1 MIKYTKDTNNIVT
14 LTLDMGDR
22 NVNIINHE
30 KALAFEKVVDHLKAQ
45 KAKHQLKGI
54 IITSAK
60 KNFLEGGDLDNLY
73 KVNDPKKIYTLAQD
87 LKTLYR
93 DLEQP
98 GVPIVAAINGT
109 ALGSGFELAL
119 ACHHRI
125 VLDQQKIRLG
135 HPEVKL
141 GMMPN
146 GGGTIRLMWLLG
158 IEKAFQILT
167 SGQSYPPRGALE
179 LGMVDALA
187 KDEKDMIDQAKKWL
201 VENQGQSRPWD
212 DPKRGEIIGGTARK
226 PDAARRIQALSAK
239 LISETNNNYPA
250 PMAILNTLV
259 EGSMVDFDTASRIE
273 SRYFAQ
279 LLCGTV
285 SKNMTKAFWYDYNK
299 IKSGLSRPRG
309 FGRFRPRRVGIVG
322 AGKMGSGIAFSCL
335 LRGIEV
341 VLKDI
346 SKSVAARGRE
356 FVENRLEEIV
366 LEGKILPAEKIALLE
381 KMTTTDQ
388 ASEFE
393 TCDLVIEAVFENKNL
408 KAKVLRE
415 AEVHMDEY
423 AFYASNTLS
432 IPITKLAE
440 SAARPEN
447 FIGLHFFAPAD
458 RVHLVEVVKGA
469 ATTDETVARAF
480 DFVRAIRKTPII
492 VKDNWGFYAAR
503 VQNTYILEGITMLK
517 EGYSPALIENM
528 GKQAGMTKSAL
539 AMADDVSLEIVV
551 KYEEQAAELYG
562 SRYVQH
568 PAVSVCRT
576 MIDELKRL
584 GSRKKQGFYEYP
596 ENENPYIWPELT
608 EHFPSTK
615 KSYDQKKLTERL
627 LFAQVIEAVWCL
639 QEKVIGT
646 VPEAN
651 LGSIL
656 GWGFPAFKGGALQY
670 IDDYGLQKFVA
681 RCEVFEK
688 RYGQRFSV
696 PPLLKRKLKN
706 DQKKMTDV
714 DP

>member
-14 LTLDMGDR
+14 LTLDMGER

-30 KALAFEKVVDHLKAQ
+30 KAKAFEVVMDHLKAQ

-54 IITSAK
+54 IVTSAK
-60 KNFLEGGDLDNLY
+60 KNFLEGGDLDYLY
-73 KVNDPKKIYTLAQD
+73 QVNDPQKIYELTQN
-87 LKTLYR
+87 LKKLYR

-146 GGGTIRLMWLLG
+146 LGGTIRLMWLLG

-187 KDEKDMIDQAKKWL
+187 KDEKDMMAQAKKWL
-201 VENQGQSRPWD
+201 VENQGQPRPWD
-212 DPKRGEIIGGTARK
+212 DPKRGKIVGGTARESK
-226 PDAARRIQALSAK
+226 VARQIQECSAK
-239 LISETNNNYPA
+239 LIRETNNNYPA
-250 PMAILNTLV
+250 PLAILSTLV
-259 EGSMVDFDTASRIE
+259 EGSLVDFDTASRIE
-273 SRYFAQ
+273 SRYFAS
-279 LLCGTV
+279 LVCNPI

-299 IKSGLSRPRG
+299 IKLGLSRPRG

-322 AGKMGSGIAFSCL
+322 AGKMGSGIAFACL

-356 FVENRLEEIV
+356 FVENRLEEVV
-366 LEGKILPAEKIALLE
+366 LEGKILPEEKIALLE

-388 ASEFE
+388 SAEFE

-415 AEVHMDEY
+415 AEIHMDEY

-432 IPITKLAE
+432 IPITKLAA
-440 SAARPEN
+440 SAARPAN

-458 RVHLVEVVKGA
+458 RVHLVEIVKGE
-469 ATTDETVARAF
+469 ATSDETVARAF

-503 VQNTYILEGITMLK
+503 VQNTYILEGITMLS
-517 EGYSPALIENM
+517 EGYSPALIENL
-528 GKQAGMTKSAL
+528 GKQAGMSKGVLAL
-539 AMADDVSLEIVV
+539 ADEVSLEIVV

-562 SRYVQH
+562 SKYVQH
-568 PAVSVCRT
+568 PAVSVCRK
-576 MIDELKRL
+576 MIDELERL
-584 GSRKKQGFYEYP
+584 GSRKGGGFYEYS
-596 ENENPYIWPELT
+596 EGKSSLWLALT
-608 EHFPSTK
+608 EHFPNTK
-615 KSYDQKKLTERL
+615 TSYDRKKLIERL

-646 VPEAN
+646 IAEAN
-651 LGSIL
+651 LGSVL

-670 IDDYGLQKFVA
+670 IDDYGLQKFVD
-681 RCEVFEK
+681 RCKVFEE

-696 PPLLKRKLKN
+696 PPLLKRKLKS
-706 DQKKMTDV
+706 DQQKMIDL
-714 DP
+714 DS